1 MQASCLGFSPAL
13 EKRAG
18 GLSDCVRLS
27 NHFGPQHSAAF
38 PPEPGTGLRNYWCR
52 ERAQTPPF
60 PCIPIPLL
68 FTIVGK
74 IQALSQGKGKN
85 LPQINADIT
94 DLKPAV
100 STQPS
105 ALSKGKGKPQPRA
118 AVPHEDRVG

>member
-1 MQASCLGFSPAL
+1 MASSNLKHTTFTDSKKEVVTEMPVRPAV
-13 EKRAG
+13 
-18 GLSDCVRLS
+18 STQQS
-27 NHFGPQHSAAF
+27 
-38 PPEPGTGLRNYWCR
+38 
-52 ERAQTPPF
+52 
-60 PCIPIPLL
+60 
-68 FTIVGK
+68 
-74 IQALSQGKGKN
+74 ALSQGKGKN